1 MIEDRQLSPHF
12 SLYELTTTV
21 HQEFQEQNRI
31 LTEDQATKL
40 LVLANLLEEV
50 RLILDVPMKVTSG
63 YRCPA
68 LNVKVGSTLR
78 SQHLLCEAADFY
90 PKDMARD
97 EAFKILRHAVKDK
110 KLHVGQLIWEKSNRE
125 GLKEWIHVSL
135 GAPYR
140 ELHRTGQIL
149 TMVDGQYTLIETA

>member
-12 SLYELTTTV
+12 SLYELTITS
-21 HQEFQEQNRI
+21 HADLQDKNRE
-31 LTEDQATKL
+31 LTSDHVSKL
-40 LVLANLLEEV
+40 TILANLLEEV
-50 RLILDVPMKVTSG
+50 RLLLEVPLVVTSA

-68 LNVKVGSTLR
+68 LNAKVGSTLR

-90 PKDMARD
+90 PKNMARD
-97 EAFKILRHAVKDK
+97 EAFKKLRHAVKDK